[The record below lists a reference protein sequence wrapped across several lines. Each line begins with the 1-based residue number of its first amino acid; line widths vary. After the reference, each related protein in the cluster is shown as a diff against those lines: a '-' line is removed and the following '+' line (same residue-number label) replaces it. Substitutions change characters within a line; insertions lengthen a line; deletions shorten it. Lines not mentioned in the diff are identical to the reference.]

1 MHLYMYNR
9 GMLNKSKEL
18 NNMKKKKV
26 TQKMIN
32 DAHRAWSIL
41 CDLHHECSQRDVYL
55 NRSTELHN
63 FTQRTISCIISDLES
78 QSND

>member
-1 MHLYMYNR
+1 
-9 GMLNKSKEL
+9 
-18 NNMKKKKV
+18 MKKKKV

-41 CDLHHECSQRDVYL
+41 
-55 NRSTELHN
+55 TELHTECDLRGVQLRSNDLYN
-63 FTQRTISCIISDLES
+63 FINTGIGRLVYDLQE

>member
-1 MHLYMYNR
+1 
-9 GMLNKSKEL
+9 MLNKIKEL
-18 NNMKKKKV
+18 NNMRKKKV

-41 CDLHHECSQRDVYL
+41 SELNYECDSRGVDF
-55 NRSTELHN
+55 RSTALNN
-63 FTQRTISCIISDLES
+63 FLNSGMSGIVSDLEE

>member
-1 MHLYMYNR
+1 MLAVYNI
-9 GMLNKSKEL
+9 GMLIKNKES

-41 CDLHHECSQRDVYL
+41 
-55 NRSTELHN
+55 TELH
-63 FTQRTISCIISDLES
+63 TECDLRGVQLRGSDLYNFINAGIGRLVYDLQE

>member
-1 MHLYMYNR
+1 
-9 GMLNKSKEL
+9 MLNKIKEL

-41 CDLHHECSQRDVYL
+41 
-55 NRSTELHN
+55 TELHSECDSRGVQLRGNDLYN
-63 FTQRTISCIISDLES
+63 FINGGISTLVYDLQD

>member
-1 MHLYMYNR
+1 
-9 GMLNKSKEL
+9 
-18 NNMKKKKV
+18 MKKKKV

-41 CDLHHECSQRDVYL
+41 SDLHYECLQRDVYL
-55 NRSTELHN
+55 NRGCELHN
-63 FTQRTISCIISDLES
+63 FTQRTISCILSDLER

>member
-1 MHLYMYNR
+1 MYNEC
-9 GMLNKSKEL
+9 MLNKIKEL
-18 NNMKKKKV
+18 NNMTKKKV

-41 CDLHHECSQRDVYL
+41 
-55 NRSTELHN
+55 TELHSECDSRGVQLRGNDLYN
-63 FTQRTISCIISDLES
+63 FINGGISTLVYDLQD

>member
-1 MHLYMYNR
+1 
-9 GMLNKSKEL
+9 MLNKSKEL
-18 NNMKKKKV
+18 NNMEKKKV

-41 CDLHHECSQRDVYL
+41 SDLHYECNERNVNL
-55 NRSTELHN
+55 RRSCELHN

>member
-1 MHLYMYNR
+1 
-9 GMLNKSKEL
+9 MLNKIKEL
-18 NNMKKKKV
+18 NNMTKKKV

-41 CDLHHECSQRDVYL
+41 SQLGYECDLRGVKL
-55 NRSTELHN
+55 RSTALYN
-63 FTQRTISCIISDLES
+63 FVNSDISRIIFDLEE

>member
-1 MHLYMYNR
+1 MYNVC
-9 GMLNKSKEL
+9 MLNKIKEL
-18 NNMKKKKV
+18 NNMTKKKV

-41 CDLHHECSQRDVYL
+41 
-55 NRSTELHN
+55 TELHSECDSRGVQLRGNDLYN
-63 FTQRTISCIISDLES
+63 FINGGISTLVYDLQD

>member
-1 MHLYMYNR
+1 
-9 GMLNKSKEL
+9 MLNKIKEL

-41 CDLHHECSQRDVYL
+41 SELGYQCDLRGV
-55 NRSTELHN
+55 NFRSTALHN
-63 FTQRTISCIISDLES
+63 FINSGMSGIVSDLEE